1 MTADDVITAVTEAAS
16 LAEAQSIVRATP
28 PRTLAEVA
36 DILYIDAESHS
47 APWLRAAIVREARS

>member
-16 LAEAQSIVRATP
+16 LAEARSIVCATP

-36 DILYIDAESHS
+36 DILYIDADSHS
-47 APWLRAAIVREARS
+47 APWLRAEIVREARS